1 MIFHSTL
8 NVNQAVLHRYPQKSW
23 CNIVCPLY
31 IHILSHSTL
40 NSSCRQVLQFSGVIS
55 GLNQPEWDNI
65 GPAELIVLQGCS
77 HYSASKNLKS
87 KSILNLRNSIRACFH
102 FKFSHTPPVYKA
114 PIYPTMSHY
123 PFQMVFRAISIRK
136 RFCLKSN
143 LQKKKRLLSNPHHSF
158 SPV

>member
-1 MIFHSTL
+1 MNLQHPSYFMLIHLMFVSADDVSLHFECESSCASQISTKKLVQHS
-8 NVNQAVLHRYPQKSW
+8 
-23 CNIVCPLY
+23 CPLY

-102 FKFSHTPPVYKA
+102 FKFSHTPP
-114 PIYPTMSHY
+114 PQFT
-123 PFQMVFRAISIRK
+123 
-136 RFCLKSN
+136 
-143 LQKKKRLLSNPHHSF
+143 RLPYILP
-158 SPV
+158 